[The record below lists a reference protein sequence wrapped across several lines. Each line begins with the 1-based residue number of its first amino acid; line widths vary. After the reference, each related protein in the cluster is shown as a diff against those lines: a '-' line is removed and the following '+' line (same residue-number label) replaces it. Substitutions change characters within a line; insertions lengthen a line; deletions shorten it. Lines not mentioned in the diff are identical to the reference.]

1 MKFVL
6 KIAMNDKHNWF
17 LTLFWTI
24 IPDGMNFDPVK
35 CVKDTFSRAGYA
47 YRMNFDPP
55 ARRHI
60 CSGDSQITCLKWS
73 LVHFQI
79 AAKMNFA
86 PLSYQWLHRKS
97 KVDQSSF
104 FEQFQSGPNF
114 ILNTWSKNSLMPRR
128 WIKIHLVCISY
139 TWLALLHTLYWIK
152 IHTLGYENHF
162 FPSLIFVD
170 MHRLVDIEAFDPS
183 SKMS

>member
-1 MKFVL
+1 MLCTCLLIGQDFSWASIKL
-6 KIAMNDKHNWF
+6 KTFISHRNWIKAIG
-17 LTLFWTI
+17 LTLDAYRLPRLVFSDYIEQTLWSYLI
-24 IPDGMNFDPVK
+24 KPECELRFEIPDGMNFDPVK
-35 CVKDTFSRAGYA
+35 CVKETFSRAGYA

-104 FEQFQSGPNF
+104 WRRFESGSNF
-114 ILNTWSKNSLMPRR
+114 ILNTW
-128 WIKIHLVCISY
+128 
-139 TWLALLHTLYWIK
+139 
-152 IHTLGYENHF
+152 
-162 FPSLIFVD
+162 
-170 MHRLVDIEAFDPS
+170 
-183 SKMS
+183 

>member
-1 MKFVL
+1 MRMIRKAFDFFSISVFLDGPGCWTRL
-6 KIAMNDKHNWF
+6 KIS
-17 LTLFWTI
+17 

-35 CVKDTFSRAGYA
+35 CVKETFSRAGYA

-104 FEQFQSGPNF
+104 WRRFESGSNF
-114 ILNTWSKNSLMPRR
+114 ILNTWSENSPIICYISQVDQSSFGLHILHVIRSPSHSLLDQNSYPRTAYM
-128 WIKIHLVCISY
+128 IKAIS
-139 TWLALLHTLYWIK
+139 
-152 IHTLGYENHF
+152 
-162 FPSLIFVD
+162 
-170 MHRLVDIEAFDPS
+170 
-183 SKMS
+183 